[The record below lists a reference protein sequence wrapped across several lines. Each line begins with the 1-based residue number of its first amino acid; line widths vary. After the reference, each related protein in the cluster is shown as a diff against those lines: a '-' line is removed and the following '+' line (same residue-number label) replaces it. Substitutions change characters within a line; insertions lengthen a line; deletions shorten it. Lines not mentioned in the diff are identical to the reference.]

1 MHTSPTPA
9 NISPSDAIHTAPRP
23 SRFCTMAIA
32 ATLMAVPMSLPAA
45 AGDITAHGIST
56 FGELKYDA
64 GFPHLDYVNPDAPKG
79 GEISVWGFGSFDSMH
94 PYSTKGR
101 SGQLSSIFFESLLES
116 TADEPDSSYGLVAES
131 MEYPEDR
138 SEVIFNMRPEARFS
152 DGTPLTAADVV
163 FSYEILRD
171 KGLPSFRAV
180 IEKQVASAEALGPH
194 RVKFTFKDGVP
205 TRDLPQTVGGL
216 PIFSK
221 TYYETSGADFED
233 STLTPAIGSGPYI
246 LDSIDV
252 GQQIVYRR
260 NPDYWGKDLP
270 INKGRHNFDSI
281 RVEYFADY
289 NSAFEGF
296 KAGTY
301 TFRTEASSKI
311 WATSYDFPA
320 MEKGWAVK
328 DTPPDGTLASGQSF
342 VFNLRRD
349 RFQDI
354 RVRKAVGMMFNFEW
368 SNKTLFYGIYE
379 RIESFWENSYL
390 KASGMPGAGELAFLS
405 PIADILPEGVLDS
418 AAVEAPVS
426 SERQLDR
433 KNLRA
438 ASALLDAAGWVI
450 GDDGLRRNAAGETL
464 KLEILNDSQA
474 FDRVINPYIEN
485 LRQLGVDAVH
495 TRVDNAQMTE
505 RERSF
510 DFDMVVGNFRTS
522 LTSGAGLKQ
531 YFGSESAEFSIFN
544 LSGYGSAAA
553 DQLIEDVL
561 AAGDRT
567 TLNDATRA
575 LDRVLRAEVFWVPQ
589 WFKNT
594 HTVAY
599 YDMYRY
605 PEKLPPY
612 ALGTLDFWWFDQD
625 AYARLKAD
633 GAF

>member
-1 MHTSPTPA
+1 MVKNSIYSHFLRINVVIFTLLSALASTVPA
-9 NISPSDAIHTAPRP
+9 SADLIKS
-23 SRFCTMAIA
+23 
-32 ATLMAVPMSLPAA
+32 
-45 AGDITAHGIST
+45 HGIST
-56 FGELKYDA
+56 FGELKYEA
-64 GFPHLDYVNPDAPKG
+64 RFSHLDYVNPDAPKG

-94 PYSTKGR
+94 PYTTKGR
-101 SGQLSSIFFESLLES
+101 SGQLSSIFFESLLEG
-116 TADEPDSSYGLVAES
+116 TADEPDSAYGLVAES

-138 SEVIFNMRPEARFS
+138 SHVIFNMRPEARFS
-152 DGTPLTAADVV
+152 DGSPLTADDVV

-180 IEKQVASAEALGPH
+180 IQKQVKSAEALGPH
-194 RVKFTFKDGVP
+194 RVKFTFKEGEP

-221 TYYETSGADFED
+221 AYYEASGADFEA
-233 STLTPAIGSGPYI
+233 STLTPAIGSGPYV
-246 LDSIDV
+246 LASLEV

-270 INKGRHNFDSI
+270 INKGRHNFDRI
-281 RVEYFADY
+281 RIEYFADY

-301 TFRTEASSKI
+301 TYRTEASSKI
-311 WATSYDFPA
+311 WATGYDFPA
-320 MEKGWAVK
+320 IQNGWAKK

-349 RFQDI
+349 KFQDK
-354 RVRKAVGMMFNFEW
+354 RVRQAIGMMFNFEW
-368 SNKTLFYGIYE
+368 SNKTLFYGIYD
-379 RIESFWENSYL
+379 RIDSFWENSYL
-390 KASGMPGAGELAFLS
+390 KAEGAPTEGELAFLR
-405 PIADILPEGVLDS
+405 PLADKLPEGVLDGP
-418 AAVEAPVS
+418 VVMAPTS

-433 KNLRA
+433 KNLRR
-438 ASALLDAAGWVI
+438 ASVMLDEAGWPV
-450 GDDGLRRNAAGETL
+450 GDDGMRRNAAAETL
-464 KLEILNDSQA
+464 KVEILNDSQA

-485 LRQLGVDAVH
+485 LRALGVDAVH
-495 TRVDNAQMTE
+495 TRIDNAQMTE

-510 DFDMVVGNFRTS
+510 NFDMVVGNFRTA
-522 LTSGAGLKQ
+522 LTPGSELEQ
-531 YFGSESAEFSIFN
+531 YFGSESAKFSIFN
-544 LSGYGSAAA
+544 LAGFSSEAVDSLIDSVTAA
-553 DQLIEDVL
+553 E
-561 AAGDRT
+561 DRT
-567 TLNDATRA
+567 TLDDATRA

-605 PEKLPPY
+605 PENLPPY
-612 ALGTLDFWWFDQD
+612 ALGTLDFWWFDQAAHD
-625 AYARLKAD
+625 KLKAA

>member
-1 MHTSPTPA
+1 MRTFLSRSHLS
-9 NISPSDAIHTAPRP
+9 HPR
-23 SRFCTMAIA
+23 RMA
-32 ATLMAVPMSLPAA
+32 ATTAICMAMAAGLPASA
-45 AGDITAHGIST
+45 DVITAHGIST
-56 FGELKYDA
+56 FGELKYSAD
-64 GFPHLDYVNPDAPKG
+64 FEHLDYVNPDAPKG
-79 GEISVWGFGSFDSMH
+79 GEISMWGFGSFDSMH

-101 SGQLSSIFFESLLES
+101 AGQYSSIFYESLLEGS
-116 TADEPDSSYGLVAES
+116 SDEPDSVYGLVAES

-152 DGTPLTAADVV
+152 DGSPLTAADVV
-163 FSYEILRD
+163 FSYEVLRD

-194 RVKFTFKDGVP
+194 RVKFTFKAGVP

-221 TYYETSGADFED
+221 AYYETSGADFEE
-233 STLTPAIGSGPYI
+233 STLTPAVGSGPYV
-246 LDSIDV
+246 LESIDV
-252 GQQIVYRR
+252 GQQIIYKR

-270 INKGRHNFDSI
+270 INKGRHNFDTI

-289 NSAFEGF
+289 NSAFEGL

-301 TFRTEASSKI
+301 TFRSEASSKI
-311 WATSYDFPA
+311 WATGYDFPA
-320 MEKGWAVK
+320 IEKGWAVK

-342 VFNLRRD
+342 LFNLRRE

-354 RVRKAVGMMFNFEW
+354 RVRKAIGMMFNFEW
-368 SNKTLFYGIYE
+368 SNKTLFYGIYA
-379 RIESFWENSYL
+379 RMESFWENSYL
-390 KASGMPGAGELAFLS
+390 KASGMPQPGELAFLA
-405 PIADILPEGVLDS
+405 PLADILPPGVLDS
-418 AAVEAPVS
+418 PAVTAPVS

-438 ASALLDAAGWVI
+438 ASALLDEAGWPV
-450 GDDGLRRNAAGETL
+450 GDDGIRRNAAGETL
-464 KLEILNDSQA
+464 KLEILNDIQS
-474 FDRVINPYIEN
+474 FDRVITPFVEN
-485 LRQLGVDAVH
+485 LQKLGIDAVH

-505 RERSF
+505 RERNF
-510 DFDMVVGNFRTS
+510 DFDMVTGNFRTS

-531 YFGSESAEFSIFN
+531 YFGSESADISLFN
-544 LSGYGSAAA
+544 LAGYRSEAA
-553 DQLIEDVL
+553 DRLIEDVI
-561 AAGDRT
+561 AAGDRK

-589 WFKNT
+589 WFRNT
-594 HTVAY
+594 HNIAY

-605 PEKLPPY
+605 PDTLPPY
-612 ALGTLDFWWFDQD
+612 ALGILDFWWFDQD
-625 AYARLKAD
+625 AFARLKAE

>member
-1 MHTSPTPA
+1 MRTFLSRSHLS
-9 NISPSDAIHTAPRP
+9 HPR
-23 SRFCTMAIA
+23 RMA
-32 ATLMAVPMSLPAA
+32 ATTAICMAMAAGLPASA
-45 AGDITAHGIST
+45 DVITAHGIST
-56 FGELKYDA
+56 FGELKYSAD
-64 GFPHLDYVNPDAPKG
+64 FEHLDYVNPDAPKG
-79 GEISVWGFGSFDSMH
+79 GEISMWGFGSFDSMH

-101 SGQLSSIFFESLLES
+101 AGQYSSIFYESLLEGIS
-116 TADEPDSSYGLVAES
+116 DEPDSVYGLVAES

-152 DGTPLTAADVV
+152 DGSPLTATDVV
-163 FSYEILRD
+163 FSYEVLRD

-194 RVKFTFKDGVP
+194 RVKFTFKAGVP

-221 TYYETSGADFED
+221 AYYETSGADFEE
-233 STLTPAIGSGPYI
+233 STLTPAVGSGPYV
-246 LDSIDV
+246 LESIDV
-252 GQQIVYRR
+252 GQQIIYKR

-270 INKGRHNFDSI
+270 INKGRHNFDTI

-301 TFRTEASSKI
+301 TFRSEASSKI
-311 WATSYDFPA
+311 WATGYDFPA
-320 MEKGWAVK
+320 IEKGWAVK

-342 VFNLRRD
+342 LFNLRRE

-354 RVRKAVGMMFNFEW
+354 RVRKAIGMMFNFEW
-368 SNKTLFYGIYE
+368 SNKTLFYGIYA
-379 RIESFWENSYL
+379 RMESFWENSYL
-390 KASGMPGAGELAFLS
+390 KASGMPQPGELAFLI
-405 PIADILPEGVLDS
+405 PLADILPPGVLDS
-418 AAVEAPVS
+418 PAVTAPVS

-438 ASALLDAAGWVI
+438 ASALLDEAGWPV
-450 GDDGLRRNAAGETL
+450 GDDGIRRNAAGETL
-464 KLEILNDSQA
+464 KLEILNDIQS
-474 FDRVINPYIEN
+474 FDRVINPFVEN
-485 LRQLGVDAVH
+485 LQKLGIDAVH

-505 RERSF
+505 RERNF
-510 DFDMVVGNFRTS
+510 DFDMVTGNFRTS

-531 YFGSESAEFSIFN
+531 YFGSESADISLFN
-544 LSGYGSAAA
+544 LAGYRSEAA
-553 DQLIEDVL
+553 DRLIEDVI
-561 AAGDRT
+561 AAGDRK

-589 WFKNT
+589 WFRNT
-594 HTVAY
+594 HNIAY

-605 PEKLPPY
+605 PDTLPPY
-612 ALGTLDFWWFDQD
+612 ALGILDFWWFDQD
-625 AYARLKAD
+625 AFARLKAE

>member
-1 MHTSPTPA
+1 MFMRSFSLKPLRVQA
-9 NISPSDAIHTAPRP
+9 
-23 SRFCTMAIA
+23 
-32 ATLMAVPMSLPAA
+32 LGLVLPAA
-45 AGDITAHGIST
+45 LALAAPSNADIITSHGIST
-56 FGELKYDA
+56 FGELKYEA

-94 PYSTKGR
+94 PYTTKGR
-101 SGQLSSIFFESLLES
+101 SGQLSSIFFESLLEG
-116 TADEPDSSYGLVAES
+116 TADEPDAVYGLVAES
-131 MEYPEDR
+131 LEYPEDR
-138 SEVIFNMRPEARFS
+138 SHVIFNMRPEARFS
-152 DGTPLTAADVV
+152 DGSPLTADDVV

-180 IEKQVASAEALGPH
+180 IQKQVESAEALGPH
-194 RVKFTFKDGVP
+194 RVKFTFKEGEP

-221 TYYETSGADFED
+221 AYYEASGADFEA
-233 STLTPAIGSGPYI
+233 STLTPGIGSGPYV
-246 LDSIDV
+246 LDSLEV

-270 INKGRHNFDSI
+270 INKGRHNFDRI
-281 RVEYFADY
+281 RIEYFADY

-301 TFRTEASSKI
+301 TYRTEASSKI
-311 WATSYDFPA
+311 WATGYDFPA
-320 MEKGWAVK
+320 IQNGWAKK

-349 RFQDI
+349 KFQDK
-354 RVRKAVGMMFNFEW
+354 RVRQAIGMMFNFEW

-379 RIESFWENSYL
+379 RIDSFWENSYL
-390 KASGMPGAGELAFLS
+390 KAKGTPTAGELAFLR
-405 PIADILPEGVLDS
+405 PLADKLPEGALDGP
-418 AAVEAPVS
+418 VVMAPAS

-433 KNLRA
+433 KNLRR
-438 ASALLDAAGWVI
+438 ASAMLDEAGWPVA
-450 GDDGLRRNAAGETL
+450 DDGMRRNAAGETL
-464 KLEILNDSQA
+464 QVEILNDSQA

-485 LRQLGVDAVH
+485 LRALGVDAVH
-495 TRVDNAQMTE
+495 TRIDNAQMTE

-510 DFDMVVGNFRTS
+510 NFDMVVGNFRTA
-522 LTSGAGLKQ
+522 LTPGSELEQ

-544 LSGYGSAAA
+544 LAGFGSEAVDSLIDSVTAA
-553 DQLIEDVL
+553 E
-561 AAGDRT
+561 DRT
-567 TLNDATRA
+567 TLDDATRA

-605 PEKLPPY
+605 PENLPPY
-612 ALGTLDFWWFDQD
+612 ALGTLDFWWFDQAAHD
-625 AYARLKAD
+625 KLKAA

>member
-1 MHTSPTPA
+1 MFMRSF
-9 NISPSDAIHTAPRP
+9 SLRP
-23 SRFCTMAIA
+23 LRVQA
-32 ATLMAVPMSLPAA
+32 LGLVLPAA
-45 AGDITAHGIST
+45 LTLAAPANADVITSHGIST
-56 FGELKYDA
+56 FGELKYEA

-94 PYSTKGR
+94 PYTTKGR
-101 SGQLSSIFFESLLES
+101 SGQLSSIFFESLLEG
-116 TADEPDSSYGLVAES
+116 TADEPDSVYGLVAES
-131 MEYPEDR
+131 LEYPEDR
-138 SEVIFNMRPEARFS
+138 SHVIFNMRPEARFS
-152 DGTPLTAADVV
+152 DGSPLTADDVV

-180 IEKQVASAEALGPH
+180 IQKQVESAEALGPH
-194 RVKFTFKDGVP
+194 RVKFIFKEGEP

-221 TYYETSGADFED
+221 AYYEASGADFEA
-233 STLTPAIGSGPYI
+233 STLTPGIGSGPYV
-246 LDSIDV
+246 LDSLEV

-270 INKGRHNFDSI
+270 INKGRHNFDRI
-281 RVEYFADY
+281 RIEYFADY

-301 TFRTEASSKI
+301 TYRTEASSKI
-311 WATSYDFPA
+311 WATGYDFPA
-320 MEKGWAVK
+320 IQNGWAKK

-349 RFQDI
+349 KFQDK
-354 RVRKAVGMMFNFEW
+354 RVRQAIGMMFNFEW

-379 RIESFWENSYL
+379 RIDSFWENSYL
-390 KASGMPGAGELAFLS
+390 KAEGTPTEGELAFLR
-405 PIADILPEGVLDS
+405 PLADKLPEGVLDGP
-418 AAVEAPVS
+418 VVMAPAS

-433 KNLRA
+433 KNLRR
-438 ASALLDAAGWVI
+438 ASAMLDEAGWPV
-450 GDDGLRRNAAGETL
+450 GDDGMRRNAAGETL
-464 KLEILNDSQA
+464 QVEILNDSQA

-485 LRQLGVDAVH
+485 LRALGVDAVH
-495 TRVDNAQMTE
+495 TRIDNAQMTE

-510 DFDMVVGNFRTS
+510 NFDMVVGNFRTA
-522 LTSGAGLKQ
+522 LTPGSELEQ

-544 LSGYGSAAA
+544 LAGFGSKAVDSLIDSVTAA
-553 DQLIEDVL
+553 E
-561 AAGDRT
+561 DRT
-567 TLNDATRA
+567 TLDDATRA

-605 PEKLPPY
+605 PENLPPY
-612 ALGTLDFWWFDQD
+612 ALGTLDFWWFDQAAHD
-625 AYARLKAD
+625 KLKAA

>member
-1 MHTSPTPA
+1 MRTFLSRSHLS
-9 NISPSDAIHTAPRP
+9 HPR
-23 SRFCTMAIA
+23 RMA
-32 ATLMAVPMSLPAA
+32 ATTAICMAMAAGLPASA
-45 AGDITAHGIST
+45 DVITAHGIST
-56 FGELKYDA
+56 FGELKYSAD
-64 GFPHLDYVNPDAPKG
+64 FEHLDYVNPDAPKG
-79 GEISVWGFGSFDSMH
+79 GEISMWGFGSFDSMH

-101 SGQLSSIFFESLLES
+101 AGQYSSIFYESLLEGS
-116 TADEPDSSYGLVAES
+116 SDEPDSVYGLVAES

-152 DGTPLTAADVV
+152 DGSPLTAADVV
-163 FSYEILRD
+163 FSYEVLRD

-194 RVKFTFKDGVP
+194 RVKFTFKAGVP

-221 TYYETSGADFED
+221 AYYETSGADFEE
-233 STLTPAIGSGPYI
+233 STLTPAVGSGPYV
-246 LDSIDV
+246 LESIDV
-252 GQQIVYRR
+252 GQQIIYKR

-270 INKGRHNFDSI
+270 INKGRHNFDTI

-301 TFRTEASSKI
+301 TFRSEASSKI
-311 WATSYDFPA
+311 WATGYDFPA
-320 MEKGWAVK
+320 IEKGWAVK

-342 VFNLRRD
+342 LFNLRRE

-354 RVRKAVGMMFNFEW
+354 RVRKAIGMMFNFEW
-368 SNKTLFYGIYE
+368 SNKTLFYGIYA
-379 RIESFWENSYL
+379 RMESFWENSYL
-390 KASGMPGAGELAFLS
+390 KASGMPQPGELAFLT
-405 PIADILPEGVLDS
+405 PLADILPPGVLDS
-418 AAVEAPVS
+418 PAVTAPVS

-438 ASALLDAAGWVI
+438 ASALLDEAGWPV
-450 GDDGLRRNAAGETL
+450 GDDGIRRNAAGETL
-464 KLEILNDSQA
+464 KLEILNDIQS
-474 FDRVINPYIEN
+474 FDRVINPFVEN
-485 LRQLGVDAVH
+485 LQKLGIDAVH

-505 RERSF
+505 RERNF
-510 DFDMVVGNFRTS
+510 DFDMVTGNFRTS
-522 LTSGAGLKQ
+522 LTSGAGLKR
-531 YFGSESAEFSIFN
+531 YFGSESADISLFN
-544 LSGYGSAAA
+544 LAGYRSEAA
-553 DQLIEDVL
+553 DRLIEDVI
-561 AAGDRT
+561 AAGDRK

-589 WFKNT
+589 WFRNT
-594 HTVAY
+594 HNIAY

-605 PEKLPPY
+605 PDTLPPY
-612 ALGTLDFWWFDQD
+612 ALGILDFWWFDQD
-625 AYARLKAD
+625 AFARLKAE

>member
-1 MHTSPTPA
+1 MFMRSFSLQPLRVQA
-9 NISPSDAIHTAPRP
+9 
-23 SRFCTMAIA
+23 
-32 ATLMAVPMSLPAA
+32 LGLVLPAA
-45 AGDITAHGIST
+45 LALAAPANADIITSHGIST
-56 FGELKYDA
+56 FGELKYEA

-94 PYSTKGR
+94 PYTTKGR
-101 SGQLSSIFFESLLES
+101 SGQLSSIFFESLLEG
-116 TADEPDSSYGLVAES
+116 TADEPDAVYGLVAES
-131 MEYPEDR
+131 LEYPEDR
-138 SEVIFNMRPEARFS
+138 SHVIFNMRPEARFS
-152 DGTPLTAADVV
+152 DGSPLTADDVV

-180 IEKQVASAEALGPH
+180 IQKQVKSAEALGPH
-194 RVKFTFKDGVP
+194 RVKFTFKEGEP

-221 TYYETSGADFED
+221 AYYEASGADFEA
-233 STLTPAIGSGPYI
+233 STLTPGIGSGPYV
-246 LDSIDV
+246 LDSLEV

-260 NPDYWGKDLP
+260 NPDYWGNDLP
-270 INKGRHNFDSI
+270 INKGRHNFDRI
-281 RVEYFADY
+281 RIEYFADY

-301 TFRTEASSKI
+301 TYRTEASSKI
-311 WATSYDFPA
+311 WATGYDFPA
-320 MEKGWAVK
+320 IQKGWAKK

-349 RFQDI
+349 QFQDT
-354 RVRKAVGMMFNFEW
+354 RVRQAIGMMFNFEW

-379 RIESFWENSYL
+379 RIHSFWENSYL
-390 KASGMPGAGELAFLS
+390 KAEGAPMEGELAFLR
-405 PIADILPEGVLDS
+405 PLADKLPEGVLDGP
-418 AAVEAPVS
+418 VVMAPAS

-433 KNLRA
+433 KNLRR
-438 ASALLDAAGWVI
+438 ASAMLDEAGWPV
-450 GDDGLRRNAAGETL
+450 GNDGMRRNTTGETL
-464 KLEILNDSQA
+464 QVEILNDSQA

-485 LRQLGVDAVH
+485 LRALGVDAVH
-495 TRVDNAQMTE
+495 TRIDNAQMTE

-510 DFDMVVGNFRTS
+510 NFDMVVGNFRTA
-522 LTSGAGLKQ
+522 LTPGSELEQ

-544 LSGYGSAAA
+544 LAGFGSEAVDSLIDSVTAA
-553 DQLIEDVL
+553 E
-561 AAGDRT
+561 DRT
-567 TLNDATRA
+567 TLDDATRA

-605 PEKLPPY
+605 PENLPPY
-612 ALGTLDFWWFDQD
+612 ALGTLDFWWFDQAAHD
-625 AYARLKAD
+625 KLKAA